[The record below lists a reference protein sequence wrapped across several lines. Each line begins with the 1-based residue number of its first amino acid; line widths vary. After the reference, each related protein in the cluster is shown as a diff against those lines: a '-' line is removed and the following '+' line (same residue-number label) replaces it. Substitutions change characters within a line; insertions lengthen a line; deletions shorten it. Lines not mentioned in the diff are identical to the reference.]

1 MQNYKLFRN
10 RIHTRLAL
18 SLHTYTFEKR
28 IMQNIYHPRNNTH
41 LLRVFILF
49 LIAFILFL
57 RSMKFSYLC
66 KVINNVPPAAGISG
80 LQSHFQKTGTQ
91 KTHSSVLSETLASI
105 VIILTKVGKRI
116 YGWTKKDTADAVR
129 LTTCV
134 QYWTTQKDAGTR
146 CATYTTFGRLCVSLS
161 RQYRNPEKKNF
172 GQAHRSYN

>member
-1 MQNYKLFRN
+1 MTYTQFYRCKITNFSAIAYTD
-10 RIHTRLAL
+10 IHTRLAL
-18 SLHTYTFEKR
+18 SLHTYSFEKR

-41 LLRVFILF
+41 LLRVFIHF

-91 KTHSSVLSETLASI
+91 KTHSSVLSETLTAI
-105 VIILTKVGKRI
+105 VMILTKVGKRI
-116 YGWTKKDTADAVR
+116 YGWTKRDTADAVR

-146 CATYTTFGRLCVSLS
+146 CATSTTFW
-161 RQYRNPEKKNF
+161 
-172 GQAHRSYN
+172 